1 MARKYPIGLQSFRE
15 IREGGFV
22 YVDKTEKIHRMV
34 NYGKYYFLSR
44 PRRFGKSLLL
54 DTISE
59 LFSGSETL
67 FKGLWIHDKWDW
79 DNKTPVIRISFS
91 NIGTG
96 TIGLQSAIEGAL
108 HENALRLQVKLTGT
122 AYDQLFKEL
131 ITKAAPKGKVA
142 ILIDEYDKPLIDY
155 LDDIPR
161 GRRKPC
167 YFKKIVFYT
176 ERCG

>member
-1 MARKYPIGLQSFRE
+1 MSYICGMARKYPIGLQSFRE

-34 NYGKYYFLSR
+34 DYGKYYFLSR

-59 LFSGSETL
+59 LFSGSEAL

-79 DNKTPVIRISFS
+79 NNNTPVIRISFS

-108 HENALRLQVKLTGT
+108 HENALRLQVKLTST

-131 ITKAAPKGKVA
+131 ITKAAGNK
-142 ILIDEYDKPLIDY
+142 L
-155 LDDIPR
+155 
-161 GRRKPC
+161 
-167 YFKKIVFYT
+167 
-176 ERCG
+176 CG

>member
-1 MARKYPIGLQSFRE
+1 MVRKYPIGLQSFRK

-22 YVDKTEKIHRMV
+22 YVDKTRLIHTLV
-34 NYGKYYFLSR
+34 ESGNYYFLSR

-54 DTISE
+54 DTLSE
-59 LFSGSETL
+59 LFSGSEAL

-79 DNKTPVIRISFS
+79 NNKTPVIRISFS

-108 HENALRLQVKLTGT
+108 LENALRLQVKLTGK

-131 ITKAAPKGKVA
+131 ITKAAKKGKVA
-142 ILIDEYDKPLIDY
+142 ILIDE
-155 LDDIPR
+155 
-161 GRRKPC
+161 
-167 YFKKIVFYT
+167 
-176 ERCG
+176 